1 MGRPSKLADK
11 QWAEIERRMVAGEPI
26 RALGREFGVS
36 DGAIRLRLT
45 AQVNEIKDVANQI
58 LATEGRLKAMP
69 ITAQV
74 TTHNLADMLRS
85 ISGHL
90 AGAANYAAA
99 TSHRLAGIANGKVA
113 LVDDAKPLDDESREE
128 LKDIA
133 ALTRMANDAAE
144 IPLNLLKANKE
155 SIDAMNKGDAG
166 IDALNLQVT
175 FVRP

>member
-1 MGRPSKLADK
+1 MGRPSKLTEK
-11 QWAEIERRMVAGEPI
+11 QWVEIAARMASGEPV
-26 RALGREFGVS
+26 RALAREFGVS

-45 AQVNEIKDVANQI
+45 AQVEEIKSVANQI

-113 LVDDAKPLDDESREE
+113 LVDDAQPLDDESREE

-133 ALTRMANDAAE
+133 VLTRMANDAAE

-155 SIDAMNKGDAG
+155 VVDTINRRDEPATDMSMKIE
-166 IDALNLQVT
+166 
-175 FVRP
+175 FVRS